1 MLIFVLSYCPV
12 EIPAYLRNL
21 VYTIMK
27 ITHFALLVLLALTSC
42 LSNSAQ
48 EAMINK
54 TVPANEFRQLTVS
67 KKGAVLVDVRT
78 PAEFAE
84 DHLPNAIN
92 IDYNA
97 GDFQTKMQQ
106 LDKSKPV
113 LIYCLSG
120 GRSGKALQWMGEA
133 GFREVYNLKG
143 GILQW
148 KAGNLP
154 LTTTATASGWQGMS
168 KEEYRQLT
176 SGDIPV
182 VVDFNA
188 PWCGPCK
195 QLKPILEEIQKEYAG
210 KIKIVPINIDQHKS
224 LARSMYVN
232 NIPLLIYYEN
242 GQPKINQE
250 GFLDKEGLLKL
261 FGLKK

>member
-1 MLIFVLSYCPV
+1 
-12 EIPAYLRNL
+12 
-21 VYTIMK
+21 MK
-27 ITHFALLVLLALTSC
+27 IIHCTLFILLALTSC

-48 EAMINK
+48 NTAINK
-54 TVPANEFRQLTVS
+54 TVPAGEYQQLIAA
-67 KKGAVLVDVRT
+67 KKGALLIDVRT
-78 PAEFAE
+78 PAEFAQ
-84 DHLPNAIN
+84 DHLPNAVN
-92 IDYNA
+92 IDYND
-97 GDFQTKMQQ
+97 GDFQPKMLE

-133 GFREVYNLKG
+133 GFKEVYNLKG

-148 KAGNLP
+148 KAANLP
-154 LTTTATASGWQGMS
+154 VVAVSGGNDWQGMS
-168 KEEYRQLT
+168 KDDYQKLIG
-176 SGDIPV
+176 GDIPV

-210 KIKIVPINIDQHKS
+210 KIKIIPVNIDEHKS
-224 LARSMYVN
+224 LARSMYIN
-232 NIPLLIYYEN
+232 NIPLLIYYEH
-242 GQPKINQE
+242 GQPMINQE

-261 FGLKK
+261 FKLKK

>member
-1 MLIFVLSYCPV
+1 
-12 EIPAYLRNL
+12 
-21 VYTIMK
+21 MK
-27 ITHFALLVLLALTSC
+27 ISYVALFVLLALTSC

-48 EAMINK
+48 NNTISQ
-54 TVPANEFRQLTVS
+54 TVPAAEYQQLLNN
-67 KKGAVLVDVRT
+67 KKDVQLIDVRT
-78 PAEFAE
+78 PSEFAE
-84 DHLPNAIN
+84 DHLPKAVN

-97 GDFQTKMQQ
+97 GDFQSKMQQ

-113 LIYCLSG
+113 FIYCLSG
-120 GRSGKALQWMGEA
+120 GRSGRALRWMAEA
-133 GFREVYNLKG
+133 GFKEVYNLKG

-148 KAGNLP
+148 KAAGLPVTSAAGN
-154 LTTTATASGWQGMS
+154 ASAWQGMS
-168 KEEYRQLT
+168 KEDYQQLI

-195 QLKPILEEIQKEYAG
+195 QLKPILEEIQQEYAG

-232 NIPLLIYYEN
+232 NIPLLIYHEK
-242 GQPKINQE
+242 GQPLINQE
-250 GFLDKEGLLKL
+250 GFLDKEGLVKL
-261 FGLKK
+261 FKLKK